1 MPERDPKPE
10 MLRKENPFS
19 PTFSHEGCGS
29 EWARGAPRHLLPP
42 LPSPCPLPAPAPLTW
57 PHRLH
62 QDDAVPAD
70 GEAEAMLVLLDDDAA
85 LDQTWGGRGG
95 KSGETPSL
103 GGWAWL
109 VGTPPTLLSVLGAAA
124 PAGSL
129 KPEPGAEPP
138 ESATPLPDLK
148 GMANSS
154 SPYEPLAWCP
164 CLDPFS

>member
-1 MPERDPKPE
+1 

-29 EWARGAPRHLLPP
+29 EWVRGAPRHLLPP

-85 LDQTWGGRGG
+85 LDQTWGGRGAVR
-95 KSGETPSL
+95 PQAW
-103 GGWAWL
+103 GGQAWL
-109 VGTPPTLLSVLGAAA
+109 VGTPPLLWVSGAAA

-148 GMANSS
+148 GTAHSS
-154 SPYEPLAWCP
+154 SPYEPLA
-164 CLDPFS
+164 